1 MNLGFLFAAL
11 TILEAGELHAQMPRP
26 IPGAAVRE
34 GRLSFDGRATTGAF
48 TGTTSTVRGET
59 TGGGS
64 LSEVRG
70 WVDTPVSTL
79 VTGNGHRD
87 KDLNKSLES
96 DRYPTIR
103 FDLTG
108 VTPGAERGDTV
119 DVVLQGRF
127 TIHGV
132 TREAS
137 IPATVVTQPDAIRV
151 RGATPLNLKDYQIG
165 GLSKALGMLKMDD
178 KIVVHL
184 DLRFAPSAA
193 TLDSAPRGKPAS
205 AVSLMLSTIV
215 QCGTI
220 GAATSSSASAVLL
233 MASG

>member
-1 MNLGFLFAAL
+1 MNLGLLFAAL
-11 TILEAGELHAQMPRP
+11 TILGAGELHAQMPRP
-26 IPGAAVRE
+26 IRGGTVRE

-48 TGTTSTVRGET
+48 TGTTATVRGEMSS
-59 TGGGS
+59 GRS
-64 LSEVRG
+64 LAEVRG
-70 WVDTPVSTL
+70 WVDAPVSTL
-79 VTGNGHRD
+79 ITGNGHRD

-96 DRYPTIR
+96 GRYPTIR

-108 VTPGAERGDTV
+108 VTPGAERGDTA

-151 RGATPLNLKDYQIG
+151 RGDTPLSLKDYKIQ
-165 GLSKALGMLKMDD
+165 GLSKLLGTLKMYD

-184 DLRFAPSAA
+184 DLSFAPSE
-193 TLDSAPRGKPAS
+193 R
-205 AVSLMLSTIV
+205 
-215 QCGTI
+215 
-220 GAATSSSASAVLL
+220 
-233 MASG
+233 

>member
-1 MNLGFLFAAL
+1 MNMRFLLSAVTMLG
-11 TILEAGELHAQMPRP
+11 AGELHAQAPRL
-26 IPGAAVRE
+26 IPDGTVRE
-34 GRLSFDGRATTGAF
+34 GTLSFEGRATTGAF
-48 TGTTSTVRGET
+48 TGTTTTVRGET
-59 TGGGS
+59 SGGGS

-70 WVDTPVSTL
+70 WVEAPVSTL

-87 KDLNKSLES
+87 KDVNKSMES

-108 VTPGAERGDTV
+108 VTPGAERGETV
-119 DVVLQGRF
+119 NVVLQGRF

-151 RGATPLNLKDYQIG
+151 RGDTPLSLKDYKIE
-165 GLSKALGMLKMDD
+165 GLSKMMGMLKMYD

-193 TLDSAPRGKPAS
+193 TLDSAISRPGS
-205 AVSLMLSTIV
+205 
-215 QCGTI
+215 
-220 GAATSSSASAVLL
+220 
-233 MASG
+233 

>member
-1 MNLGFLFAAL
+1 MNLALLFAAL
-11 TILEAGELHAQMPRP
+11 TTFGAGELHAQMPRP
-26 IPGAAVRE
+26 IPAGTVRE

-48 TGTTSTVRGET
+48 TGTTTTVRGEMS
-59 TGGGS
+59 GGAS

-70 WVDTPVSTL
+70 WVEAPVSTL

-96 DRYPTIR
+96 ARHPTIR

-108 VTPGAERGDTV
+108 VTPGVERGDTV

-127 TIHGV
+127 NIHGV

-151 RGATPLNLKDYQIG
+151 RGDTPLSLKDYKIQ
-165 GLSKALGMLKMDD
+165 GLSKLLGTLKMYDQ
-178 KIVVHL
+178 IVVHL
-184 DLRFAPSAA
+184 DLSFAP
-193 TLDSAPRGKPAS
+193 AS
-205 AVSLMLSTIV
+205 
-215 QCGTI
+215 
-220 GAATSSSASAVLL
+220 
-233 MASG
+233 

>member
-11 TILEAGELHAQMPRP
+11 TFLGAGELHAQMPRP
-26 IPGAAVRE
+26 IPGGTVRD

-48 TGTTSTVRGET
+48 SGTTTTVRGEMS
-59 TGGGS
+59 GGGS
-64 LSEVRG
+64 LAEVRG
-70 WVDTPVSTL
+70 WVDAPVSTL
-79 VTGNGHRD
+79 LTGNGHRD

-96 DRYPTIR
+96 DHYPTIR

-127 TIHGV
+127 NLHGV

-137 IPATVVTQPDAIRV
+137 IPAVVVTQPDAIRV
-151 RGATPLNLKDYQIG
+151 RGDTPLSLKDYKIQ
-165 GLSKALGMLKMDD
+165 GLSNLMGTFKMYD

-184 DLRFAPSAA
+184 DLSFAP
-193 TLDSAPRGKPAS
+193 AS
-205 AVSLMLSTIV
+205 
-215 QCGTI
+215 
-220 GAATSSSASAVLL
+220 
-233 MASG
+233 

>member
-11 TILEAGELHAQMPRP
+11 TTLGASELHAQMPRP
-26 IPGAAVRE
+26 VPGGTVRE

-48 TGTTSTVRGET
+48 TGTTTTVRGEMS
-59 TGGGS
+59 GGGS
-64 LSEVRG
+64 LGEVRG
-70 WVDTPVSTL
+70 WVDAPVSTL
-79 VTGNGHRD
+79 LTGNGRRD

-96 DRYPTIR
+96 DLYPTIR

-127 TIHGV
+127 NIHGV

-137 IPATVVTQPDAIRV
+137 IPAVVVTQPDDIRV
-151 RGATPLNLKDYQIG
+151 RGETPLSLKDYKIR
-165 GLSKALGMLKMDD
+165 GLSKLLGTLKMYD

-184 DLRFAPSAA
+184 DLRFG
-193 TLDSAPRGKPAS
+193 RGA
-205 AVSLMLSTIV
+205 
-215 QCGTI
+215 
-220 GAATSSSASAVLL
+220 
-233 MASG
+233 

>member
-11 TILEAGELHAQMPRP
+11 TTLGAGELHAQMPRP
-26 IPGAAVRE
+26 IPGGTVRE

-48 TGTTSTVRGET
+48 TGTTTTVRGEMS
-59 TGGGS
+59 GGGS
-64 LSEVRG
+64 LAEVRG
-70 WVDTPVSTL
+70 WVDAPVSTL
-79 VTGNGHRD
+79 LTGNGHRD

-96 DRYPTIR
+96 NLYPTIR

-127 TIHGV
+127 NIHGV

-137 IPATVVTQPDAIRV
+137 IPAVVITQPDAIRV
-151 RGATPLNLKDYQIG
+151 RGDTPLSLKDYKIQ
-165 GLSKALGMLKMDD
+165 GLSKLMGTLKMYD

-184 DLRFAPSAA
+184 DLRFG
-193 TLDSAPRGKPAS
+193 RGA
-205 AVSLMLSTIV
+205 
-215 QCGTI
+215 
-220 GAATSSSASAVLL
+220 
-233 MASG
+233 